1 MAVSLADKT
10 KVLDAVARQGRGGSG
25 TAASPESEAA
35 GEGATGHDRPLT
47 VIQQYSYHDP
57 MKATI
62 DIPDDLYRQ
71 VKAEAALRGVTV
83 REVTTQL
90 YRRWLSEGESG
101 ETRQASSEW
110 LRSWLEAADEA
121 MSRAPAGRSAREE
134 LEADRNRLEPQ

>member
-1 MAVSLADKT
+1 
-10 KVLDAVARQGRGGSG
+10 
-25 TAASPESEAA
+25 
-35 GEGATGHDRPLT
+35 
-47 VIQQYSYHDP
+47 

-101 ETRQASSEW
+101 KPRETPTAW
-110 LRSWLEAADEA
+110 LRSWLDAADDA
-121 MSRAPAGRSAREE
+121 MKHAPTGRSAREE
-134 LEADRNRLEPQ
+134 LEADRNRLERK

>member
-1 MAVSLADKT
+1 
-10 KVLDAVARQGRGGSG
+10 
-25 TAASPESEAA
+25 
-35 GEGATGHDRPLT
+35 
-47 VIQQYSYHDP
+47 

-90 YRRWLSEGESG
+90 YRRWLNEGESG
-101 ETRQASSEW
+101 ETRESSPVW

-121 MSRAPAGRSAREE
+121 MSRAPAGPSAREE
-134 LEADRNRLEPQ
+134 LESDRNRLEPK

>member
-1 MAVSLADKT
+1 MI
-10 KVLDAVARQGRGGSG
+10 
-25 TAASPESEAA
+25 
-35 GEGATGHDRPLT
+35 H
-47 VIQQYSYHDP
+47 

-90 YRRWLSEGESG
+90 YRRWLNEGERG
-101 ETRQASSEW
+101 ETRESSSVW

-121 MSRAPAGRSAREE
+121 IKQAPAGPSAREE
-134 LEADRNRLEPQ
+134 LEADRNRLEPK

>member
-1 MAVSLADKT
+1 
-10 KVLDAVARQGRGGSG
+10 
-25 TAASPESEAA
+25 
-35 GEGATGHDRPLT
+35 
-47 VIQQYSYHDP
+47 

-90 YRRWLSEGESG
+90 YRRWLHEGEIEEPR
-101 ETRQASSEW
+101 ETSSAW

-121 MSRAPAGRSAREE
+121 MGCAPPGRSAREE
-134 LEADRNRLEPQ
+134 LEADRNRLEPK

>member
-1 MAVSLADKT
+1 
-10 KVLDAVARQGRGGSG
+10 
-25 TAASPESEAA
+25 
-35 GEGATGHDRPLT
+35 
-47 VIQQYSYHDP
+47 

-90 YRRWLSEGESG
+90 YRRWLHEGESG
-101 ETRQASSEW
+101 EPRETSSAW

-121 MSRAPAGRSAREE
+121 MSCAPPGPSAREE
-134 LEADRNRLEPQ
+134 LAADRNRLERE